1 VTLLTSFLSTFGGV
15 NYPAVQTPI
24 EIRYEGTVIGTAT
37 STSGSLDDGTLYLAT
52 DEPMPV
58 GTKLELTSGR
68 DVTQVRVV
76 RVAESTDANAV
87 GMVVRALSA
96 SEPLEIPMPPV
107 AVVPPRP
114 ALPPGNAGP
123 SRPVSS
129 STPSRAPSY
138 AAPPRPVTPVPPAAP
153 PPAPAP
159 APPPGPPQSAVK
171 GEINRPSQS
180 MPTVKDHEAVP
191 EPVGGDDS
199 LNGTSGSVQV
209 EVSGMIETDSTAELP
224 AVGNGA
230 NRRKRSRRK
239 R

>member
-1 VTLLTSFLSTFGGV
+1 
-15 NYPAVQTPI
+15 VQTPI

-37 STSGSLDDGTLYLAT
+37 SSSGSLDDGTLYLT
-52 DEPMPV
+52 TGEPMPV
-58 GTKLELTSGR
+58 GTRLELNSGQ

-76 RVAESTDANAV
+76 RVAESTDPNSV

-114 ALPPGNAGP
+114 ALPPGPAAP
-123 SRPVSS
+123 SRPLSS
-129 STPSRAPSY
+129 PTPLRAPSF
-138 AAPPRPVTPVPPAAP
+138 AAPPARPTPVPAAPVPAAAAP
-153 PPAPAP
+153 APPAPAP
-159 APPPGPPQSAVK
+159 QPGPPQTSVK

-180 MPTVKDHEAVP
+180 MPVVKDDREAVP
-191 EPVGGDDS
+191 EPVSGDDS

-209 EVSGMIETDSTAELP
+209 EVSGLIDTGSTAELP

-230 NRRKRSRRK
+230 SRRNKRSRRAK

>member
-1 VTLLTSFLSTFGGV
+1 M
-15 NYPAVQTPI
+15 QTPI

-114 ALPPGNAGP
+114 ALPPGNAAP
-123 SRPVSS
+123 SRPLSS
-129 STPSRAPSY
+129 PTPARAPSY
-138 AAPPRPVTPVPPAAP
+138 AAPPRPVTPIPPAAP
-153 PPAPAP
+153 PPAPRA
-159 APPPGPPQSAVK
+159 PPGPPQSSVK

-180 MPTVKDHEAVP
+180 MPTVKDDREAVP

-209 EVSGMIETDSTAELP
+209 EVSGLIETDSTAELP

>member
-1 VTLLTSFLSTFGGV
+1 M
-15 NYPAVQTPI
+15 QTPI

-58 GTKLELTSGR
+58 GTKLELTSGH

-76 RVAESTDANAV
+76 RVAESLDANSV
-87 GMVVRALSA
+87 GMIVRALSA

-114 ALPPGNAGP
+114 ALPPGPSPSP
-123 SRPVSS
+123 SRPLPTRS
-129 STPSRAPSY
+129 PSY
-138 AAPPRPVTPVPPAAP
+138 SSLPARPPTPVPAAAA

-159 APPPGPPQSAVK
+159 QPGPPQTTVK
-171 GEINRPSQS
+171 GEINRPSQT
-180 MPTVKDHEAVP
+180 MPVVRDHVRDNEAGDREAVP

-209 EVSGMIETDSTAELP
+209 EVSGLIDTGSTAELP

>member
-1 VTLLTSFLSTFGGV
+1 M
-15 NYPAVQTPI
+15 QTPI
-24 EIRYEGTVIGTAT
+24 EIRYEGTAIGTAT
-37 STSGSLDDGTLYLAT
+37 STSGSLDEGTLYLAT

-76 RVAESTDANAV
+76 RVAESTDAKLV

-107 AVVPPRP
+107 VVVPPRP
-114 ALPPGNAGP
+114 ALPPGPAAP
-123 SRPVSS
+123 SRPMSS
-129 STPSRAPSY
+129 PTPMRAASF
-138 AAPPRPVTPVPPAAP
+138 APPAARPTPVPPAPPPAAVA

-159 APPPGPPQSAVK
+159 QPGPPQSSVK
-171 GEINRPSQS
+171 GEINRPSQT
-180 MPTVKDHEAVP
+180 MPTVRDDREAVP

-209 EVSGMIETDSTAELP
+209 EVSGLIDTGSTAELP

-230 NRRKRSRRK
+230 NRRRRSRRK

>member
-1 VTLLTSFLSTFGGV
+1 
-15 NYPAVQTPI
+15 VQTPI

-58 GTKLELTSGR
+58 GTKLELTSGH

-76 RVAESTDANAV
+76 RVAESTDAKLV

-107 AVVPPRP
+107 VVVPPRP
-114 ALPPGNAGP
+114 ALPPGPAAP
-123 SRPVSS
+123 LRPLSS
-129 STPSRAPSY
+129 PTPMRAPSF
-138 AAPPRPVTPVPPAAP
+138 ASPPARPPTPVPAAP
-153 PPAPAP
+153 PPAAVAPP
-159 APPPGPPQSAVK
+159 APPPQPGPPQSSVK
-171 GEINRPSQS
+171 GEINRPSQT
-180 MPTVKDHEAVP
+180 MPTVKDDREAVP

-209 EVSGMIETDSTAELP
+209 EVSGLIDTGSTAELP

-230 NRRKRSRRK
+230 NRRRRSRRSK

>member
-1 VTLLTSFLSTFGGV
+1 
-15 NYPAVQTPI
+15 VQTPI

-37 STSGSLDDGTLYLAT
+37 STSGSLDDGTLYLVT

-76 RVAESTDANAV
+76 RVAESADANAV

-114 ALPPGNAGP
+114 ALPPGNAAP

-129 STPSRAPSY
+129 PTRAPSY
-138 AAPPRPVTPVPPAAP
+138 AAPPRPVTPIPPTAP
-153 PPAPAP
+153 PPS
-159 APPPGPPQSAVK
+159 PPPGPPQSAVK

-180 MPTVKDHEAVP
+180 MPTVKDDREAVP

-209 EVSGMIETDSTAELP
+209 EVSGLIDTDSTAELP